1 MRQNILQIGRRAFLI
16 FSFLNFLILQSANAQ
31 NKVVTGTVYDE
42 TGEPV
47 IGATVQVKGT
57 KIGTVTDF
65 DGNYKLEVPNDSKVT
80 ISYIGYVAVET
91 TGGKVKLQEDRA
103 SLEEVVVV
111 GYGTQKMKN
120 VTGAVEAIS
129 ADELKDLSVG
139 SLGDAL
145 AGQFNGVSVTRG
157 AGAYRPGQSPSLQI
171 RNAGANTKNTPGA
184 TNGGDPNASP
194 LYVIDDFISTEEAFN
209 NLDISEVESITVL
222 KDAAAAVYGA
232 RSAYGVILVK
242 TKKGKAGAPR
252 ISYNG
257 QLGWTDAMF
266 TPKMLSAYDYGRIW
280 NAVTAAGTATK
291 DYVDNARVLFQQN
304 ELEQMKNLDYNLLDD
319 EWRAALTH
327 RHSVNVSGGTD
338 QATYFAAISYFNQD
352 GNIGKLDYDRWNY
365 RAGMNTN
372 IGKYV
377 SLLLILII
385 LDKSC
390 IVCSLFGL

>member
-1 MRQNILQIGRRAFLI
+1 MGKKQILTLCLGTML
-16 FSFLNFLILQSANAQ
+16 SMSALAQ

-42 TGEPV
+42 MGEPV

-57 KIGTVTDF
+57 KIGAVTDIN
-65 DGNYKLEVPNDSKVT
+65 GNYKLEVPEKAKVT
-80 ISYIGYVAVET
+80 ISYIGYVSVET
-91 TGGKVKLQEDRA
+91 NGGNVKLQEDRA
-103 SLEEVVVV
+103 SLDEVVVV

-157 AGAYRPGQSPSLQI
+157 AGGYRPGQSPSLQR
-171 RNAGANTKNTPGA
+171 RNASANTRNTPAA

-266 TPKMLSAYDYGRIW
+266 TP
-280 NAVTAAGTATK
+280 
-291 DYVDNARVLFQQN
+291 
-304 ELEQMKNLDYNLLDD
+304 
-319 EWRAALTH
+319 
-327 RHSVNVSGGTD
+327 
-338 QATYFAAISYFNQD
+338 
-352 GNIGKLDYDRWNY
+352 
-365 RAGMNTN
+365 
-372 IGKYV
+372 
-377 SLLLILII
+377 
-385 LDKSC
+385 
-390 IVCSLFGL
+390 

>member
-1 MRQNILQIGRRAFLI
+1 MKYTIKKRLSLSLLFVVCSLF
-16 FSFLNFLILQSANAQ
+16 FSFTAVAQ

-57 KIGTVTDF
+57 NIGTITDF
-65 DGNYKLEVPNDSKVT
+65 DGNYKLEVPEKAKVT
-80 ISYIGYVAVET
+80 ISYIGYVTVET
-91 TGGKVKLQEDRA
+91 TGGRVKLQEDRT

-145 AGQFNGVSVTRG
+145 AGQFNGVSVSRG

-171 RNAGANTKNTPGA
+171 RNAGANTQNTPGA

-222 KDAAAAVYGA
+222 KDAAAAA
-232 RSAYGVILVK
+232 
-242 TKKGKAGAPR
+242 
-252 ISYNG
+252 
-257 QLGWTDAMF
+257 
-266 TPKMLSAYDYGRIW
+266 
-280 NAVTAAGTATK
+280 
-291 DYVDNARVLFQQN
+291 
-304 ELEQMKNLDYNLLDD
+304 
-319 EWRAALTH
+319 
-327 RHSVNVSGGTD
+327 
-338 QATYFAAISYFNQD
+338 
-352 GNIGKLDYDRWNY
+352 
-365 RAGMNTN
+365 
-372 IGKYV
+372 
-377 SLLLILII
+377 
-385 LDKSC
+385 
-390 IVCSLFGL
+390 